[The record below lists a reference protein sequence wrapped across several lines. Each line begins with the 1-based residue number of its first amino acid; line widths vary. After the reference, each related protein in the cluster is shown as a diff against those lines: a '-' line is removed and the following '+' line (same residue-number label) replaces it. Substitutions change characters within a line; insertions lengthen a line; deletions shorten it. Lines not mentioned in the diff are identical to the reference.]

1 MPISLVSSRSIEPG
15 AYSFRHCS
23 KPWLHSSEQESKS
36 LFAFRDLIPETKWVH
51 LPFKGVG

>member
-36 LFAFRDLIPETKWVH
+36 LFSFRDLIPEIKWVH